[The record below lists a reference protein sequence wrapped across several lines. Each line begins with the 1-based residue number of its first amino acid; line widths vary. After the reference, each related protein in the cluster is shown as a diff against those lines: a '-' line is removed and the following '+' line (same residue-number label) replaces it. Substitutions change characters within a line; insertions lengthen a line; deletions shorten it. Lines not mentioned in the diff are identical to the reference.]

1 MKLALAAAT
10 GLLVMSNAALASDP
24 QLQFS
29 ARVGPSL
36 GMYAQDSELGFR
48 LFDANGDELEGFST
62 EFNGDDEPSYGIQT
76 GFSSAYGDFF
86 TDIAIEYQMVD
97 TDTNAELDRTDIL
110 VSAGSLVGDHLSF
123 FAGYRRGMQGD
134 GAFNDD
140 TFSESGLFVGAGVGG
155 MSMGPIIVGSSVAY
169 NLSEAKDFPQEGSSF
184 LYKGISVK
192 LSASLASLPA
202 HSLQL
207 RYQRFNGDDTV
218 SSALAEASTTPVD
231 IDEDGVADGF
241 FQLDRVELTET
252 YIQLTYLYSFGF

>member
-1 MKLALAAAT
+1 MKIALAAAT
-10 GLLVMSNAALASDP
+10 GLLVMSNVALASDP

-36 GMYAQDSELGFR
+36 GMYTQDSEFAFR
-48 LFDANGDELEGFST
+48 LFDNNGDELEGFTT
-62 EFNGDDEPSYGIQT
+62 EFNGDTENSYGIQT
-76 GFSSAYGDFF
+76 GLSSAYGDFF
-86 TDIAIEYQMVD
+86 TDLAIEYQMVD
-97 TDTNAELDRTDIL
+97 TDTDAKLDRTDIL
-110 VSAGSLVGDHLSF
+110 LSVGSLVGDHMSF

-140 TFSESGLFVGAGVGG
+140 TFSESGLFVGTGVGG
-155 MSMGPIIVGSSVAY
+155 MSMGPIIAGASVAY
-169 NLSEAKDFPQEGSSF
+169 NLSEAEDFPQRGSSF

-207 RYQRFNGDDTV
+207 RYQRFTGDDTV
-218 SSALAEASTTPVD
+218 SSELADASTTPVD

-241 FQLDRVELTET
+241 FQLDRVDLTET